1 MARERMI
8 TRTVTELTAKV
19 MCVDVETAQVSVVLY
34 VLTGNY
40 EDNEQILK
48 TLKKLRETDNFK
60 LIKVEEVETKEKL
73 YGMKEQQ
80 FIELAKELPPRTV
93 K

>member
-8 TRTVTELTAKV
+8 TRTVTEVTVKV
-19 MCVDVETAQVSVVLY
+19 MCVNVETAQVEVVTH
-34 VLTGNY
+34 VLSGNY
-40 EDNEQILK
+40 EDDNQILK
-48 TLKKLRETDNFK
+48 TLKKLHETENYK
-60 LIKVEEVETKEKL
+60 LIKVEEVETNEKL
-73 YGMKEQQ
+73 YGMTEQQ

>member
-8 TRTVTELTAKV
+8 TRTVTEVTAKV
-19 MCVDVETAQVSVVLY
+19 MCVDVETAQVSVVSY

-60 LIKVEEVETKEKL
+60 LIKVEGVETKEKL
-73 YGMKEQQ
+73 YGMTEQQ
-80 FIELAKELPPRTV
+80 FIELAKELPPRTA

>member
-8 TRTVTELTAKV
+8 TRTVTEVTAKV
-19 MCVDVETAQVSVVLY
+19 MCVNVETAQVEVVTH
-34 VLTGNY
+34 VLSGNY
-40 EDNEQILK
+40 EDNNQILK
-48 TLKKLRETDNFK
+48 TLKKLHETDNYK

-73 YGMKEQQ
+73 YGMTEQQ
-80 FIELAKELPPRTV
+80 FIELAKELPPRTA

>member
-8 TRTVTELTAKV
+8 TRTVTEVTAKV
-19 MCVDVETAQVSVVLY
+19 MCVNVDTAQAEVVTH
-34 VLTGNY
+34 VLSGNY
-40 EDNEQILK
+40 EDNSQILK
-48 TLKKLRETDNFK
+48 TLKKLHETDNYK

-73 YGMKEQQ
+73 YGMTEQQ
-80 FIELAKELPPRTV
+80 FIELAKELPPRIA

>member
-8 TRTVTELTAKV
+8 TRTVTEVTAKV
-19 MCVDVETAQVSVVLY
+19 MCVDVETAQVSVVSY

-60 LIKVEEVETKEKL
+60 LIKVEGVETKEKL
-73 YGMKEQQ
+73 YGMTEQQ
-80 FIELAKELPPRTV
+80 FIELAKELPLRTA